1 MLDSS
6 RSLIKD
12 KAERVTSKGLY
23 YQLQILIEHGG
34 SHTQCVSH
42 KVQHCAYIHTLPL
55 WVHISWR
62 HKTHIIKGYK
72 NHTAVGASFE
82 QMTVACCGQSQSFV
96 GRGLDACKKTH
107 KHTHTHTHTRTH
119 TCKHTRARTHKHTC
133 THTHARTY
141 THTHLHCL
149 QLGYHSTFSCVKQI
163 CFVVDNCRTDK
174 FKLPCCLLAYE
185 LLIF

>member
-1 MLDSS
+1 M
-6 RSLIKD
+6 
-12 KAERVTSKGLY
+12 
-23 YQLQILIEHGG
+23 
-34 SHTQCVSH
+34 
-42 KVQHCAYIHTLPL
+42 
-55 WVHISWR
+55 HISWR

-141 THTHLHCL
+141 THTHARTHTRTHTHTHAHTHARTHTRTHTRTLHHEGQAYTHTLAVRLFKYAQSERSLNGIRTGDEQGSVL
-149 QLGYHSTFSCVKQI
+149 QPTPSVHIMITVETCDQCGF
-163 CFVVDNCRTDK
+163 
-174 FKLPCCLLAYE
+174 
-185 LLIF
+185 